1 MPAFRVATPD
11 GYLPATTCLHHE
23 NGRADH
29 RAPIVLHHYSL
40 GCVTLWRGG
49 VSKRLAIATVRDVI
63 TLELLAGLGLVVV
76 WQCSRKTMPKSSST
90 ITFELPADHPHVLEH
105 TREGTHRHAYRI
117 DILHRRWPG

>member
-1 MPAFRVATPD
+1 VA
-11 GYLPATTCLHHE
+11 
-23 NGRADH
+23 
-29 RAPIVLHHYSL
+29 
-40 GCVTLWRGG
+40 GG